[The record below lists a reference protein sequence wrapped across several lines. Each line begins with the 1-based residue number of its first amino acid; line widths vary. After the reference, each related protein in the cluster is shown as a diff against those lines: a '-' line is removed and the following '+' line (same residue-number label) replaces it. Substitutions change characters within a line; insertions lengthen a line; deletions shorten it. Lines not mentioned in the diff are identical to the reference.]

1 MFRFKCSACN
11 AWHEGMPSFG
21 TLAPHYYH
29 GVPEAERAARCVLN
43 DDLCIVDDEY
53 FFVRARLNI
62 AVEGT
67 EEPFSWGVWV
77 SLSEKNFDE
86 YVEHFEVRDRSRLG
100 PYFGWLS
107 TGLALYPDTVNL
119 RTQAYLR
126 NDGHRPL
133 VVLEPTDHPLAIEQ
147 RDGISQTRLA
157 DIYAAMMHG

>member
-1 MFRFKCSACN
+1 MFRFKCAVCE

-29 GVPEAERAARCVLN
+29 GVPEAERATRCVLN

-62 AVEGT
+62 PVEGT

-77 SLSEKNFDE
+77 SLSEKNFDD
-86 YVEHFEVRDRSRLG
+86 YVEHFEARDRSHLG

-107 TGLALYPDTVNL
+107 TGLTLYPDTVNL
-119 RTQAYLR
+119 RTQVYPR
-126 NDGHRPL
+126 NDGQRPL
-133 VVLEPTDHPLAIEQ
+133 VELEATDHPLSIEQ
-147 RDGISQTRLA
+147 RDGISLARLA